1 MTIRN
6 LDALFRP
13 TSVAV
18 IGASERPQSI
28 GALVMRNMLSDGFRG
43 DIAPVNPKHET
54 IQGLKAYRDVSSLPF
69 TPDLAV
75 ICTPAPTV
83 PGLIADLGRKGTR
96 AAIVLS
102 AGLEAKDAD
111 GTTLQQAM
119 LDAARPHLLRILGP
133 NCLGLLVP
141 GIKLNASFAP
151 SGIPGGRIAFAA
163 QSGAMC
169 TAVLDWAL
177 EEGIGFS
184 HFISMGNIADVDFG
198 DVMDYLAADAE
209 TGSILLYI
217 ESITSPRKFM
227 SAARAA
233 SRAKPI
239 IAIKAGRAAEAAK
252 AAHSHT
258 GALAGWDAV

>member
-28 GALVMRNMLSDGFRG
+28 GALVMHNMLSDSFQGE
-43 DIAPVNPKHET
+43 IAPVNPKHAT
-54 IQGLKAYRDVSSLPF
+54 VQGLKAYRDVSSLPF

-83 PGLIADLGRKGTR
+83 PGLIADLGKKGTR

-102 AGLEAKDAD
+102 AGLEAKGAD

-141 GIKLNASFAP
+141 GVKLNASFSP
-151 SGIPGGRIAFAA
+151 SGIPSGRIAFAA

-177 EEGIGFS
+177 EQDIGFS
-184 HFISMGNIADVDFG
+184 HQFRCKKTFLFG
-198 DVMDYLAADAE
+198 
-209 TGSILLYI
+209 LLN
-217 ESITSPRKFM
+217 K
-227 SAARAA
+227 
-233 SRAKPI
+233 
-239 IAIKAGRAAEAAK
+239 
-252 AAHSHT
+252 
-258 GALAGWDAV
+258 